1 MSHDD
6 VVALFESYWAASHPF
21 IPVNKQ
27 AKESHV
33 AFAMWV
39 FSQEPL
45 KNFKYD
51 KLTGMIH

>member
-6 VVALFESYWAASHPF
+6 AVALFESYWAASHPF

-39 FSQEPL
+39 FSHDSL
-45 KNFKYD
+45 KDFKFD
-51 KLTGMIH
+51 RVTGELS

>member
-33 AFAMWV
+33 AFAMWF

-45 KNFKYD
+45 KDFKYD